1 VRFNHV
7 NPLYLVVPMKIALR
21 HFLVLLIAVFSFS
34 GNGFGQCVG
43 SVSYAGWTHYG
54 TTAGQWN
61 TSNAPTSVNST
72 ANTNHPTFFVSP
84 DTFIN
89 VKFSGDIMVNI
100 AFDDDYIGFV
110 MGYQG
115 PYNLTAANS
124 TAILDMD
131 MVVFDWKQ
139 SYQNYLGNIAQAG
152 PSLNDVDGNYSNT
165 NASIFPGFWEH
176 NNSTTWNVLASN
188 WGNANG
194 WTDFTTYHFDIVYT
208 PTRIIVWI
216 DNVLTFDVTGCFEPG
231 RIGFYNYSQ
240 EAAVYSNFTY
250 ELYIDF
256 QIESQ
261 DVCIGDTAFFTLA
274 DTACFAGNSL
284 TNIDTFYW
292 DLGDG
297 TLSGDTNPWHL
308 YTVADTFN
316 VSLIATDINGCTDT
330 MSKDIRVYGL
340 PESHFSMYNFCEGD
354 SSIFIDQTQIID
366 DSVAFWHWDF
376 GDGSVPSTD
385 TTPVYSYASAGSYNM
400 YFAVQTLAGCVDTID
415 TTVTIFDPPTP
426 NFSIQSA
433 CEGDSVYF
441 TNLSTVNAF
450 PIDSYTWDV
459 QNNQSVDYT
468 SWDVAHLYPVYD
480 IYAVKLELTD
490 TYGCVDSLIKIVDVH
505 PLPVA
510 DFAAPG
516 VCFGDQTLFYDSS
529 EVVNGNV
536 IDWLWV
542 LNGGG
547 DTLSGET
554 PSFTFSQDG
563 FHTVTLI
570 VTTDSGCVDQ
580 VTKNVQVY
588 ELPSANFTSN
598 AACEDESMAFTQM
611 ATTPFG
617 VVDQWSWNF
626 GNNTSSSS
634 NPLNAFSAPGT
645 HEVQLAIET
654 NLGCKDTIQKTVRV
668 YPLPSAF
675 FTWDNNVCEGND
687 LSFQDQ
693 SNIVQISPGGD
704 SIVQWNWTMNG
715 STQYIVENPVFP
727 TNTFSSVYTRLVIES
742 NQGCIDSMTAT
753 AKVFQN
759 PTADFSFD
767 PACAKFESA
776 FTNQSTVTTG
786 LVDQFVWSF
795 GDGATSSSENPTH
808 AYQAPGEYD
817 VKLFAVSNKDCPD
830 SLLKTVVIPESPQV
844 DFQFLDSVACSPVV
858 ASIENLSSINLGGLR
873 YEWFVDNEFL
883 TSAQSPQLLLENA
896 ELEPKSF
903 DIMLRATSDK
913 NCVTSK
919 RKNDLITVLPAPI
932 ADFKLGKDTIE
943 PFDESVPFINSSTN
957 GVKWLWNFDNGTT
970 SEEFEPLYSYPESG
984 TYFVRLRAE
993 NIWQCADS
1001 TFRKLVVDP
1010 FITMYVPTGFT
1021 PNGDGINDVWEV
1033 QGFNEERELALR
1045 VYDRWG
1051 SLIFYTTDLEDHW
1064 DGTINETGNLV
1075 PGGVYV
1081 YKLVFYINEFDVKE
1095 VTGEITV
1102 VR

>member
-1 VRFNHV
+1 
-7 NPLYLVVPMKIALR
+7 
-21 HFLVLLIAVFSFS
+21 
-34 GNGFGQCVG
+34 
-43 SVSYAGWTHYG
+43 
-54 TTAGQWN
+54 
-61 TSNAPTSVNST
+61 
-72 ANTNHPTFFVSP
+72 
-84 DTFIN
+84 
-89 VKFSGDIMVNI
+89 
-100 AFDDDYIGFV
+100 
-110 MGYQG
+110 
-115 PYNLTAANS
+115 
-124 TAILDMD
+124 
-131 MVVFDWKQ
+131 
-139 SYQNYLGNIAQAG
+139 
-152 PSLNDVDGNYSNT
+152 
-165 NASIFPGFWEH
+165 
-176 NNSTTWNVLASN
+176 
-188 WGNANG
+188 
-194 WTDFTTYHFDIVYT
+194 
-208 PTRIIVWI
+208 
-216 DNVLTFDVTGCFEPG
+216 
-231 RIGFYNYSQ
+231 
-240 EAAVYSNFTY
+240 
-250 ELYIDF
+250 
-256 QIESQ
+256 
-261 DVCIGDTAFFTLA
+261 
-274 DTACFAGNSL
+274 
-284 TNIDTFYW
+284 
-292 DLGDG
+292 
-297 TLSGDTNPWHL
+297 
-308 YTVADTFN
+308 
-316 VSLIATDINGCTDT
+316 
-330 MSKDIRVYGL
+330 
-340 PESHFSMYNFCEGD
+340 
-354 SSIFIDQTQIID
+354 
-366 DSVAFWHWDF
+366 
-376 GDGSVPSTD
+376 
-385 TTPVYSYASAGSYNM
+385 
-400 YFAVQTLAGCVDTID
+400 
-415 TTVTIFDPPTP
+415 
-426 NFSIQSA
+426 
-433 CEGDSVYF
+433 
-441 TNLSTVNAF
+441 
-450 PIDSYTWDV
+450 
-459 QNNQSVDYT
+459 
-468 SWDVAHLYPVYD
+468 
-480 IYAVKLELTD
+480 
-490 TYGCVDSLIKIVDVH
+490 
-505 PLPVA
+505 
-510 DFAAPG
+510 
-516 VCFGDQTLFYDSS
+516 
-529 EVVNGNV
+529 
-536 IDWLWV
+536 
-542 LNGGG
+542 
-547 DTLSGET
+547 
-554 PSFTFSQDG
+554 
-563 FHTVTLI
+563 
-570 VTTDSGCVDQ
+570 
-580 VTKNVQVY
+580 
-588 ELPSANFTSN
+588 
-598 AACEDESMAFTQM
+598 
-611 ATTPFG
+611 
-617 VVDQWSWNF
+617 
-626 GNNTSSSS
+626 
-634 NPLNAFSAPGT
+634 
-645 HEVQLAIET
+645 
-654 NLGCKDTIQKTVRV
+654 
-668 YPLPSAF
+668 
-675 FTWDNNVCEGND
+675 
-687 LSFQDQ
+687 
-693 SNIVQISPGGD
+693 
-704 SIVQWNWTMNG
+704 
-715 STQYIVENPVFP
+715 
-727 TNTFSSVYTRLVIES
+727 
-742 NQGCIDSMTAT
+742 MTAT